1 MMRSIART
9 GFVAAIATGTI
20 AVGGLSAPASA
31 SPIAAGNLVNVQIS
45 NVLNDNEVV
54 VAVPINAAA
63 AICGVTVAV
72 LAETGSAT
80 ECNARGNQQVEIL
93 Q

>member
-1 MMRSIART
+1 MMRSIVRS

-31 SPIAAGNLVNVQIS
+31 QVGVGNLVNVQIT
-45 NVLNDNEVV
+45 NVANNNKVV

-72 LAETGSAT
+72 LSQTGSAT
-80 ECNARGNQQVEIL
+80 ECDARGNQQVEIL